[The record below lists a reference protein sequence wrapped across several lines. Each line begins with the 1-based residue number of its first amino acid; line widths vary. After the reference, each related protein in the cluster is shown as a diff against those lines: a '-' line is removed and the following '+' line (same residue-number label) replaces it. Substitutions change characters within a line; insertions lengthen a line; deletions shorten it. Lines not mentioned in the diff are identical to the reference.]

1 MGIINP
7 RRAMPEELLDATK
20 RPQVIAWLV
29 KAPYGSGMK
38 IGLLR
43 GWAAMFQ
50 VSLTRD
56 EYNLVGGSS
65 VHPRAVEVPREK
77 TA

>member
-1 MGIINP
+1 
-7 RRAMPEELLDATK
+7 MPEHLLDASK
-20 RPQVIAWLV
+20 RAQMLDWLV
-29 KAPYGSGMK
+29 KSPYGSGMK

-50 VSLTRD
+50 TTITAD

-65 VHPRAVEVPREK
+65 VHPRAVVVPRGERG
-77 TA
+77 